1 MNNKDNKIADNRI
14 EKSKK
19 KIAQIDESIDIE
31 KNKLKKIDNIQE
43 EFVSL
48 NKSINRCIELLS
60 PSIKGTKTN
69 HMLDEMFNNNNNLLK
84 NVSSVLDE
92 EKEETK
98 KNISE
103 LYYQKTETQEKLKK
117 EE

>member
-60 PSIKGTKTN
+60 SSIKGTKTPSLFPLPRQCCSTTAKPASRKCN
-69 HMLDEMFNNNNNLLK
+69 
-84 NVSSVLDE
+84 
-92 EKEETK
+92 
-98 KNISE
+98 
-103 LYYQKTETQEKLKK
+103 Y
-117 EE
+117 

>member
-1 MNNKDNKIADNRI
+1 
-14 EKSKK
+14 
-19 KIAQIDESIDIE
+19 
-31 KNKLKKIDNIQE
+31 
-43 EFVSL
+43 
-48 NKSINRCIELLS
+48 
-60 PSIKGTKTN
+60 
-69 HMLDEMFNNNNNLLK
+69 MLDEMFNNNNNLLK